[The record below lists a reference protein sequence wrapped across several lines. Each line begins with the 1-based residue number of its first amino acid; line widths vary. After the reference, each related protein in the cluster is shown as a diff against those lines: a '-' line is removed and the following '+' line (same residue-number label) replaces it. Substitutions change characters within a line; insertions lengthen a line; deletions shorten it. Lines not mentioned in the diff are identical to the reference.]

1 MSQRTSPTTAVRVG
15 WPLAHG
21 TWFAAYLVTVSAGTE
36 QYFCSSWDR
45 PKYDAGPFSTLPGF
59 ASGKAPYV
67 EWLLI
72 LGLVGTVG
80 LLALTATAA
89 RSMWVAST
97 WNGAIWIFGAAVVV
111 ILVLIQT
118 DDGAFCTGGSL
129 LVAAFGLLVLVAA
142 GVPPLRLLRSDT
154 TKAASIHPLSAG
166 QR

>member
-1 MSQRTSPTTAVRVG
+1 MA
-15 WPLAHG
+15 
-21 TWFAAYLVTVSAGTE
+21 
-36 QYFCSSWDR
+36 
-45 PKYDAGPFSTLPGF
+45 
-59 ASGKAPYV
+59 
-67 EWLLI
+67 LI

-97 WNGAIWIFGAAVVV
+97 WNGAIWIFGAAVVG

-118 DDGAFCTGGSL
+118 DDGAFCTGGNL

-154 TKAASIHPLSAG
+154 AKAASIHPLSAG